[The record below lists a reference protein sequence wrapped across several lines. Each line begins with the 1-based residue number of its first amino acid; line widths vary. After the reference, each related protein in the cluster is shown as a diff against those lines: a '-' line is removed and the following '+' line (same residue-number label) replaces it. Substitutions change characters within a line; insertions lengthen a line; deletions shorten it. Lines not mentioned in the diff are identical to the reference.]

1 MEVIVERC
9 AALDVHK
16 DTIMAAVR
24 LPGDKGKRRTELRQF
39 RTWTSSLRELR
50 GWLVSHGVTQ
60 VVMEATGVYWKAPWH
75 VLAPEPSFELLL
87 ANAQHVKNLPGRKT
101 DVGDAQWL
109 ASLLECGLMRG
120 SFVPDPVMSRLRD
133 LTRHRKKLTE
143 ERARETQRI
152 QKLLEDAGI
161 KLDSVVSDV
170 LGKGARNMLE
180 ALIGGERDVE
190 VLAQMA
196 LTRTRARIPELR
208 LALEGGFSEHHAFML
223 RTHLGHVD
231 HLTSQI
237 AALDARTEVEI
248 APFGRQVERLC
259 TMIGIGRVTAQAV
272 IAEIGVD
279 MGRFPTAAHLASWA
293 GMCPGNHES
302 AGKRRS
308 GKARKGNA
316 ALRSALIEAAWSA
329 SHSRD
334 SYYAAQYRR
343 FCRRF
348 GKKSESKAIF
358 VVAHSMLVA
367 IWHILAEDRDYQDLG
382 ADWFDRR
389 NDNEHHA
396 RRLAIQIERL
406 GYKVIVEPTAA

>member
-24 LPGDKGKRRTELRQF
+24 LPGDKATRRTELKEF

-50 GWLVSHGVTQ
+50 AWLVGHGVTQ
-60 VVMEATGVYWKAPWH
+60 VAMEATGVYWKAPWH
-75 VLAPEPSFELLL
+75 VLAPEPSIELLL
-87 ANAQHVKNLPGRKT
+87 CNAQHVKNLPGKKT
-101 DVGDAQWL
+101 DVSDAQWL
-109 ASLLECGLMRG
+109 ASLLECGLLRG

-133 LTRHRKKLTE
+133 LTRHRKKLAE

-152 QKLLEDAGI
+152 QKVLAEAGI

-170 LGKGARNMLE
+170 LGKGPRHMIE
-180 ALIGGERDVE
+180 ALIDGERDPN
-190 VLAQMA
+190 VLAEMA
-196 LTRTRARIPELR
+196 LTRSRARLPELR

-223 RTHLGHVD
+223 STHLDTVD
-231 HLTSQI
+231 HLSAQI
-237 AALDARTEVEI
+237 AKLDQRLEVEI
-248 APFGRQVERLC
+248 APFARQVERLC
-259 TMIGIGRVTAQAV
+259 TMVGIGKVTAQAI

-329 SHSRD
+329 SHSKN

-367 IWHILAEDRDYQDLG
+367 IWHILTNETDYADLG

-389 NDNEHHA
+389 SDNEHHA
-396 RRLAIQIERL
+396 RRLAHQIERL
-406 GYKVIVEPTAA
+406 GYKVTVEPVAA

>member
-24 LPGDKGKRRTELRQF
+24 LPGDKGKRRTEVRQF
-39 RTWTSSLRELR
+39 RTWTQSLRELR
-50 GWLVSHGVTQ
+50 TWLVSFGVTQ
-60 VVMEATGVYWKAPWH
+60 VVMEATGVYWKSPWH
-75 VLAPEPSFELLL
+75 VLAAEPTFELML

-101 DVGDAQWL
+101 DVSDAQWL
-109 ASLLECGLMRG
+109 ASLLECGLLRG

-152 QKLLEDAGI
+152 QKVLADAGI
-161 KLDSVVSDV
+161 RLDSVVSDV
-170 LGKGARNMLE
+170 LGKGPRNMLE
-180 ALIGGERDVE
+180 ALIAGERDVE
-190 VLAQMA
+190 VLADMA
-196 LTRTRARIPELR
+196 RTRSRARIPELR
-208 LALEGGFSEHHAFML
+208 LALEGGFSEHHGFML
-223 RTHLGHVD
+223 RTHLGTVD

-237 AALDARTEVEI
+237 ASLDARVEVEI

-259 TMIGIGRVTAQAV
+259 TVIGIGKVTAQAV

-279 MGRFPTAAHLASWA
+279 MGRFPTSAHLASWA

-334 SYYAAQYRR
+334 SYYAAQYQR
-343 FCRRF
+343 FRRRF
-348 GKKSESKAIF
+348 GKHSESKAIF
-358 VVAHSMLVA
+358 VVAHSMLVT
-367 IWHILAEDRDYQDLG
+367 IWYLLARDCDYQDLG
-382 ADWFDRR
+382 ADWFDRH
-389 NDNEHHA
+389 NDTEQHA
-396 RRLAIQIERL
+396 RRLAHQIERL
-406 GYKVIVEPTAA
+406 GYKVTVEPAAA

>member
-24 LPGDKGKRRTELRQF
+24 LPGEKGKRRTELREF

-50 GWLVSHGVTQ
+50 AWLVGHGVTQ

-75 VLAPEPSFELLL
+75 VLCPEPSFELLL

-101 DVGDAQWL
+101 DVADAQWL
-109 ASLLECGLMRG
+109 ASLLECGLLRG

-133 LTRHRKKLTE
+133 LTRHRKKLAE

-152 QKLLEDAGI
+152 QKVLEDAGI

-170 LGKGARNMLE
+170 LGKGPRNMIE
-180 ALIGGERDVE
+180 ALIAGERDVH
-190 VLAQMA
+190 VLAEMA
-196 LTRTRARIPELR
+196 LTRSRARIPELR

-223 RTHLGHVD
+223 RTHLDTVD
-231 HLTSQI
+231 HLSAQI
-237 AALDARTEVEI
+237 AKLEDRLEVEI
-248 APFGRQVERLC
+248 APFARQVERLC
-259 TMIGIGRVTAQAV
+259 TIVGIGKVTAQAI

-329 SHSRD
+329 SHARD

-358 VVAHSMLVA
+358 VVAHSMLVT
-367 IWHILAEDRDYQDLG
+367 IWHILAHECDYADLG
-382 ADWFDRR
+382 SDWFDRR
-389 NDNEHHA
+389 TDSEQHA
-396 RRLAIQIERL
+396 RRLAHQIERL
-406 GYKVIVEPTAA
+406 GYKVTVEPVAA